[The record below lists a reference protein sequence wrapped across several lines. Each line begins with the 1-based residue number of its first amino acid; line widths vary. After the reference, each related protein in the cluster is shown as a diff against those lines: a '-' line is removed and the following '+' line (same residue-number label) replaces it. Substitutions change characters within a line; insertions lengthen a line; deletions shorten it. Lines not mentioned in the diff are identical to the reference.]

1 MLRHA
6 IIAALGALV
15 LSACS
20 YSTQTSSGAD
30 YLAGYRGP
38 AAAAG
43 AAAREQAKAEASL
56 DEEIRAIAAIEPAL
70 RFPARIGVARVEN
83 RQLTSV
89 PPSELA
95 YWGELAERLGPETGA
110 FAPVSPLITA
120 MVAPAAGRH
129 ATPGALIADIRRGA
143 ARQHLDY
150 VLVYELS

>member
-95 YWGELAERLGPETGA
+95 YWGELAERLGRLGRAEHLADHGDGGA
-110 FAPVSPLITA
+110 GGRTPRH
-120 MVAPAAGRH
+120 AGR
-129 ATPGALIADIRRGA
+129 PDRRYSPRRGA
-143 ARQHLDY
+143 PAPRLRAG
-150 VLVYELS
+150 L